1 MKKQVSKASA
11 ELITLS
17 EIKAH
22 LRIDHDL
29 DNTILAVYRDAAT
42 TLIEKEIAGDI
53 QATVWAESYDT
64 FDREFYVDYKPIT
77 AISKIEYYN
86 SANALTEFTSTN
98 YLTYIPMYA
107 RSVIQVKDD
116 FDIPEIYNRIDAVIV
131 TYTSGFAV
139 IPPLLKAAN
148 LLQIGSFYEHRENET
163 ELSLKQLAY
172 GVERICAMYREA
184 YYA

>member
-11 ELITLS
+11 ELITLT

-22 LRIDHDL
+22 LRIDHSL
-29 DNTILAVYRDAAT
+29 DDTILAVYRDAAT
-42 TLIEKEIAGDI
+42 QLIEKEIAGDI
-53 QATVWAESYDT
+53 QATVWAESYPD
-64 FDREFYVDYKPIT
+64 FNREFYVDNKPIT
-77 AISKIEYYN
+77 AISKIEYYDSSN
-86 SANALTEFTSTN
+86 SLTEYTSTN
-98 YLTYIPMYA
+98 YLTYIPMSA
-107 RSVIQVKDD
+107 RSKIQVKDD

-131 TYTSGFAV
+131 TYSTGFTV
-139 IPPLLKAAN
+139 LPPLLKAAI

-172 GVERICAMYREA
+172 GVERICDCYREA